1 MRRVIKNI
9 AFAALVISTGQA
21 NATPSDDFIST
32 YEEIIEVI
40 ESVAES
46 ELPCG
51 SAYLALALDKDVQG
65 NFLKLGKLLESGLDL
80 SQLST
85 SQMQKYLDLLNRQIA
100 AYTVSNQR
108 IADCKSTM
116 E

>member
-1 MRRVIKNI
+1 MRSAIKKI
-9 AFAALVISTGQA
+9 AFAALVISTVQA
-21 NATPSDDFIST
+21 NATPSDDLISA
-32 YEEIIEVI
+32 YEEIIVSL

-51 SAYLALALDKDVQG
+51 SAFLAFAYNKDVQG

>member
-1 MRRVIKNI
+1 MRSVIKKI
-9 AFAALVISTGQA
+9 AFAALVIFTVQA
-21 NATPSDDFIST
+21 NATPSDDLISA
-32 YEEIIEVI
+32 YEEIIESI

-51 SAYLALALDKDVQG
+51 SAFLEFAYDKDVQG
-65 NFLKLGKLLESGLDL
+65 NFLKMQKLLKGGVDF
-80 SQLST
+80 SQFST
-85 SQMQKYLDLLNRQIA
+85 SQMQKYVDLINRQIA

-108 IADCKSTM
+108 IADCKSMM